1 MKLMQCCGLA
11 WRYGQLEEG
20 WGQSVMKKIWCNS
33 LPEIHAQPTG
43 GSISVV
49 VCHVS
54 VVNWKRGWGQS
65 VMKIMQCN
73 GLPES
78 HA

>member
-33 LPEIHAQPTG
+33 LPETHAQPTG

-49 VCHVS
+49 VCPCICGQLEEGGGVS
-54 VVNWKRGWGQS
+54 LS
-65 VMKIMQCN
+65 
-73 GLPES
+73 
-78 HA
+78 

>member
-1 MKLMQCCGLA
+1 MFD
-11 WRYGQLEEG
+11 W
-20 WGQSVMKKIWCNS
+20 
-33 LPEIHAQPTG
+33 

-54 VVNWKRGWGQS
+54 VVDWRREWDES

-73 GLPES
+73 GLPDI
-78 HA
+78 HARLTGEVYLI